1 MGVMTTRQLVC
12 ALCKQPIQP
21 DQDHVRQA
29 WLQLDGQADKGR
41 FDVFHTRPCWLRL
54 SDLEEPKGDPDE

>member
-12 ALCKQPIQP
+12 ALCKEPIQP

-29 WLQLDGQADKGR
+29 RLQLDGLAQKGR
-41 FDVFHTRPCWLRL
+41 FDVFHLEPCWKRL
-54 SDLEEPKGDPDE
+54 AAPAEDRDPDE